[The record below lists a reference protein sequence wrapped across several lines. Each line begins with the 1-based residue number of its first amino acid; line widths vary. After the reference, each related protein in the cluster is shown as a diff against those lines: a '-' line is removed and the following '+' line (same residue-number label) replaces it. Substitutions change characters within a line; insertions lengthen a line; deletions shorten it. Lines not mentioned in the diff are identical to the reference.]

1 MARRGNFDVLGKYA
15 WCIPSVA
22 DIFILIFLLLLGSL
36 LGSGVV
42 LIATLCVGAENS
54 AAFAS
59 EYTTLISYPIMFIPP
74 MIWAAGKSRRN
85 RMQFKGLA
93 LDNANIAPHGWLL
106 CAVMVMAAT
115 IAAGIVGDLSVSWL
129 PPMPSWLEEALKGLT
144 TGSFWVNFLCVSI
157 FAPFFEEWLCRGM
170 VERGLLGRGVKP
182 VWAIV
187 FSALFFA
194 FIHLNP
200 WQAIPAFLLGC
211 LFGYVYYKTGS
222 LKLTMLMHFTNNTFA
237 LVIGHVDSLKDAEN
251 WMDVLGPGYWYCF
264 AASVLLIALVLLA
277 FSRIPLERPS
287 GGFEVLPSAFDEE

>member
-22 DIFILIFLLLLGSL
+22 DIFILVFLLLVGSL
-36 LGSGVV
+36 IGSGVV
-42 LIATLCVGAENS
+42 LVASLCVGAGNS
-54 AAFAS
+54 AAFMA

-85 RMQFKGLA
+85 RMQYKGLA
-93 LDNANIAPHGWLL
+93 LDNANVAPHGWLL
-106 CAVMVMAAT
+106 CALMVMAAT
-115 IAAGIVGDLSVSWL
+115 LAAGIVGDLSTSWL
-129 PPMPSWLEEALKGLT
+129 PPMPKWLEDALKGLT

-264 AASVLLIALVLLA
+264 AASVLLIALVVLA
-277 FSRIPLERPS
+277 FRRIPMERPS

>member
-1 MARRGNFDVLGKYA
+1 MAKRGNFDVLGKYA

-22 DIFILIFLLLLGSL
+22 DIFILLLLLFVGGL
-36 LGSGVV
+36 VGSGVV
-42 LIATLCVGAENS
+42 LIASLCVGAANS
-54 AAFAS
+54 AAFMA

-74 MIWAAGKSRRN
+74 MMWAAGKSRRN
-85 RMQFKGLA
+85 RMSYKGLA
-93 LDNANIAPHGWLL
+93 LDNANVAPHGWLL

-115 IAAGIVGDLSVSWL
+115 LAAGIVGDLSTSWL
-129 PPMPSWLEEALKGLT
+129 PPMPEWLENALKGLT
-144 TGSFWVNFLCVSI
+144 TGSFWVNFICVSI

-182 VWAIV
+182 AWAIV
-187 FSALFFA
+187 LSALFFA
-194 FIHLNP
+194 LIHLNP

-237 LVIGHVDSLKDAEN
+237 LVIGHIDSLQDAEN

-264 AASVLLIALVLLA
+264 AASVLLIVLVVLA
-277 FSRIPLERPS
+277 FRRIPMERPS

>member
-1 MARRGNFDVLGKYA
+1 MTRRGNFDVLGKYA

-22 DIFILIFLLLLGSL
+22 DIFILIFMLLLGSL
-36 LGSGVV
+36 IGSGVV

-93 LDNANIAPHGWLL
+93 LDNANVAPHGWLL

-129 PPMPSWLEEALKGLT
+129 PPMPSWLEDALKGLT

-237 LVIGHVDSLKDAEN
+237 LVIGHIDSLKDAEN

-264 AASVLLIALVLLA
+264 AASVLLIALVVLA
-277 FSRIPLERPS
+277 FRRIPLERPS

>member
-36 LGSGVV
+36 IGSGVV

-54 AAFAS
+54 AAFAA

-115 IAAGIVGDLSVSWL
+115 LAAGIVGDLSVSWL

-182 VWAIV
+182 VRAIV

-264 AASVLLIALVLLA
+264 AASLLLIALVLLA

>member
-15 WCIPSVA
+15 WCIPSGA
-22 DIFILIFLLLLGSL
+22 DIFMLILMLLTGALFGNFIVAIFTFTLGPDA
-36 LGSGVV
+36 
-42 LIATLCVGAENS
+42 AT
-54 AAFAS
+54 
-59 EYTTLISYPIMFIPP
+59 EYGTLVSYPVMFIPP
-74 MIWAAGKSRRN
+74 MLWAAGKSRRN

-93 LDNANIAPHGWLL
+93 LDNANVAPHGWLL

-115 IAAGIVGDLSVSWL
+115 LAAGIVGDLSTSWL
-129 PPMPSWLEEALKGLT
+129 PEMPEWLKQALEGMT
-144 TGSFWVNFLCVSI
+144 TGNFWINFLCVSI

-187 FSALFFA
+187 LSALFFA

-237 LVIGHVDSLKDAEN
+237 LILGHIDSLQDAET

-264 AASVLLIALVLLA
+264 AASLLLIVLVVLA
-277 FSRIPLERPS
+277 FSRIPLARPS
-287 GGFEVLPSAFDEE
+287 GGFEVLPSAFEEQ